1 MTNEELSGLIA
12 QIQHLID
19 AYEVGSRKALANGSL
34 AQTEAIALSLHASPL
49 HDTEYAMNA
58 MDAASLT
65 PEEMESAYAKG
76 NSTTAFNKTQE
87 EKVKKSPLEKPFFE
101 YDCDTVGTD
110 EWYTPGTTS
119 SGELIEFGD
128 KRIPKKVGV
137 KFTNPV
143 NLTLAMD
150 PLFGLKDIIEPNS
163 KNKITDC
170 FDCDLKFTVQSMY
183 PSLELLWEFDKLL
196 KGIMDA
202 IAAIKKS
209 TDPSLIYSQ
218 ICDIKAFVG
227 ANFLCPSL
235 MAKMNLI
242 LPTLF
247 MKYSLDLGKISI
259 DANFLL
265 GGILKV
271 LISAIATFLE
281 NIRALIIPF
290 IDCAIN
296 SAKAVSGYIKAVSKL
311 IANSI
316 DQVGDI
322 ADKATQAMHKAAILT
337 GEIFSNDPF
346 GATQDVQDKIS
357 EIEALYGQLAKLK
370 KDYAILKAKLKG
382 EALEETKKL
391 EQTRFAI
398 IKTQILLDTLPK
410 EWGGTHSGSF
420 ENSPLIKAFMAD
432 DSSSSN
438 IRSLSPDEFQ
448 TKLST
453 FLAKYFNSENFVNP
467 ETLNLLKTPSFRKVL
482 AEETQELEETLLR
495 NKIAESMASVKNTH
509 KESLNSLTYKMAIRD
524 KKIFDWKKMFRTEA
538 APPGKQRA
546 LDFLKTRYSFNV
558 ENSYVDHE
566 YAAIADSKEFLKD
579 YSSSAGLKLAKLID
593 NYVIKYL
600 QEAKKYVNDFFGN
613 IINMLKNLNIIL
625 DQNTFSQF
633 KILGEILQLTHL
645 IRAFKLIEKLISEGF
660 DGCEKSSITKT
671 QEEILKQAIEE
682 ISSDTVSARVDVV
695 KASDSNTSET
705 QHLKIIAKKSG
716 NVHLVDRNDCQDI
729 HKSLNTKNESL
740 DRLYDMMRQEMV

>member
-143 NLTLAMD
+143 NLTLTMD
-150 PLFGLKDIIEPNS
+150 PLFGLKDIVEPNN

-196 KGIMDA
+196 KGITDA
-202 IAAIKKS
+202 IAAIKKA
-209 TDPSLIYSQ
+209 TDPSSIYSQ

-357 EIEALYGQLAKLK
+357 ETKALHNQLANLK

-391 EQTRFAI
+391 KKAELAI
-398 IKTQILLDTLPK
+398 TKTQILLGGIPK
-410 EWGGTHSGSF
+410 EWGGTYSGSF
-420 ENSPLIKAFMAD
+420 ENNPLIKAFMAD
-432 DSSSSN
+432 GQPDSN
-438 IRSLSPDEFQ
+438 IRDLSSDEFQ

-453 FLAKYFNSENFVNP
+453 FLAKYFDENHIGWMNP
-467 ETLNLLKTPSFRKVL
+467 KKALINLLKDSDKEDKDFIAKEV
-482 AEETQELEETLLR
+482 EI
-495 NKIAESMASVKNTH
+495 NDKITESMMSIKNTH

-600 QEAKKYVNDFFGN
+600 QEAKNYVNDFFGN

-633 KILGEILQLTHL
+633 KILGEILQLAHL